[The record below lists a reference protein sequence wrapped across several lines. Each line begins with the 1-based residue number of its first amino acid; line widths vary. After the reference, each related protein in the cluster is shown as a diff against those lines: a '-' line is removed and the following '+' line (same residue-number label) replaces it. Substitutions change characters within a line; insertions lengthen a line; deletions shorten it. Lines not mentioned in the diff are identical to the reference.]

1 MRKIHTY
8 LSFAVVVLLVIA
20 VSQRAVAQQDPMY
33 TKYMFN
39 SLAFNPAY
47 AGTSDYLSA
56 TAIVRDQ
63 WLSWGKG
70 LNSIEGGAPVTYA
83 LSVHSPIKNKVGLGG
98 YISQDNIGASIFTQ
112 LAFSY
117 AYRLQ
122 LKDDLQLSAGLQGGI
137 THQNFDYSGLN
148 IRHPN
153 DGNFM
158 DGNGQAWLPNAGAGL
173 YLYAEKFY
181 VGASVPR
188 LFESRI
194 LIDEIGGN
202 SNGLEASTY
211 RHMYIASGAAFPI
224 NGNDD
229 LVLKPSILIKGV
241 GWLGDFATSSQTV
254 QNVRTPTAFDLDV
267 SMLFY
272 KTLWLGVSYRS
283 TFDKEVQGNSSSD
296 SADIW
301 GAVYLK
307 NGMRIGV
314 AYDYNVQGLQSQTNG
329 SAELMIGYDMNF
341 NVDKIVTPRY
351 F

>member
-1 MRKIHTY
+1 MRNLHAYVSLAI
-8 LSFAVVVLLVIA
+8 VVLLVLA
-20 VSQRAVAQQDPMY
+20 SSQRVEAQQDPMY

-47 AGTSDYLSA
+47 AGTSDYLST

-70 LNSIEGGAPVTYA
+70 ISSIEGGAPITYA
-83 LSVHSPIKNKVGLGG
+83 LSVHAPIKNSVGLGG
-98 YISQDNIGASIFTQ
+98 YISQDNIGASIFTEM
-112 LAFSY
+112 AFSY

-148 IRHPN
+148 IRHPE
-153 DGNFM
+153 DGHFIE
-158 DGNGQAWLPNAGAGL
+158 GNGQSWLPNAGAGL
-173 YLYAEKFY
+173 YLYSDKFY

-194 LIDEIGGN
+194 LVNQTGG

-229 LVLKPSILIKGV
+229 LVLKPSILVKGV
-241 GWLGDFATSSQTV
+241 GWLGDFATSSQSI
-254 QNVRTPTAFDLDV
+254 QNVRTPTAFDVDV

-283 TFDKEVQGNSSSD
+283 TFDKEIQGNSSSD

-307 NGMRIGV
+307 NGMRVGV
-314 AYDYNVQGLQSQTNG
+314 AYDYNIQSLQPHTSG

-341 NVDKIVTPRY
+341 KVDKIVTPRY